1 MHYLTQLLQS
11 ETATQITCKNFPP
24 ACFTNF
30 TDVGNIA
37 LPLMYGVGLILVLVY
52 GVRGAFKYISSEG
65 DPKALQEARK
75 TILFTILGIFIIFL
89 AYFITRLIASLF
101 HIEFLL

>member
-11 ETATQITCKNFPP
+11 ETAPEITCENFPP

-30 TDVGNIA
+30 GDVGNIA
-37 LPLMYGVGLILVLVY
+37 LPLIYGIGMILMLVY
-52 GVRGAFKYISSEG
+52 GIRAAFKYISAAG
-65 DPKALQEARK
+65 DAKALEESRK
-75 TILFTILGIFIIFL
+75 TLTFTIIGIFVIFL
-89 AYFITRLIASLF
+89 AYFMTRVIASLF